1 LTNTFALIKNAL
13 YRTSISEVVIHEAQ
27 PAGTSSTGS
36 TTSIPHN
43 MDSVTTTSTRLFNDK
58 FGTRATTS
66 HPHINDDITMK
77 LYQ

>member
-1 LTNTFALIKNAL
+1 
-13 YRTSISEVVIHEAQ
+13 AQ
-27 PAGTSSTGS
+27 PSGTSSTGS